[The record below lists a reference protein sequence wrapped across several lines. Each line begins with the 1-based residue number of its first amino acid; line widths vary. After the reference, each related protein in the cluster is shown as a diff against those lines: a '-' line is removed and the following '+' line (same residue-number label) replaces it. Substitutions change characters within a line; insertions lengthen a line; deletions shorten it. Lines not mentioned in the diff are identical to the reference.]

1 MVKKKDGEQKSF
13 GTLLTFKSPHFEENV
28 VSDSQT
34 M

>member
-1 MVKKKDGEQKSF
+1 MVKKKDDEQKSF
-13 GTLLTFKSPHFEENV
+13 GTLLTLKSPHFEENV